1 MRQIGIDKFLHRHIF
16 ILDFAISY
24 KY

>member
-24 KY
+24 K